1 MAGIAAATA
10 NGWLDSLTA
19 IYGRLHTGD
28 PGAAG
33 TANGSSEATRKAMTF
48 AAAADGAR
56 AQTGTA
62 SWAGWSAGSQTITH
76 VSYWSA
82 ATAGTFLGSFQ
93 LIPVEGKPVT
103 NGDTFKLSGCTISV
117 APLAA

>member
-1 MAGIAAATA
+1 MAAGIAAATA

-33 TANGSSEATRKAMTF
+33 TANGSSETTRKAMTF
-48 AAAADGAR
+48 AAAAAGAR
-56 AQTGTA
+56 AQTGTV
-62 SWAGWSAGSQTITH
+62 SWAGWSAGGQTITH

-82 ATAGTFLGSFQ
+82 ATGGTFLASFA
-93 LIPVEGKPVT
+93 LTTAKTVA
-103 NGDTFKLSGCTISV
+103 NADTFNLTGCTISV
-117 APLAA
+117 GPLAA